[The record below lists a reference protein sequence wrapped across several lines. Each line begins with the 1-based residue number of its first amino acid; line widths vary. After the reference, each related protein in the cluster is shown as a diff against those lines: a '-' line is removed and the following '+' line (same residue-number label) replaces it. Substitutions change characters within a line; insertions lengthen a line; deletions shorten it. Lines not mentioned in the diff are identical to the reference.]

1 LPSWQSKKQRYELE
15 NAWVEKRVSPLR
27 ALRSGRNDKFVRR
40 VGAIVK
46 DKKPEVF
53 AGVCSMQLEKFFYVY
68 MVADRSRVLYVGF
81 SSDLYQRVLQH
92 RKGRFEGFTSRYGC
106 SRLVWFE
113 RFGGAQE
120 AIAREKQ
127 IKRWRREKKVFLIEM
142 ENPTW
147 EDLSAGWGLPIA
159 LD

>member
-1 LPSWQSKKQRYELE
+1 
-15 NAWVEKRVSPLR
+15 
-27 ALRSGRNDKFVRR
+27 
-40 VGAIVK
+40 
-46 DKKPEVF
+46 
-53 AGVCSMQLEKFFYVY
+53 MQLEKFFYVY

-81 SSDLYQRVLQH
+81 TSDLYQRVLQH
-92 RKGRFEGFTSRYGC
+92 RKGRFQGFTSRYGC

-147 EDLSAGWGLPIA
+147 EDLSAGWGLPLFWAEMIVA
-159 LD
+159 GGRKSNSKGAVRTGKGCGREAGFSAAQLTKA